1 MAGEFTD
8 YLEADDWK
16 NAAAIVGLIRFLTMH
31 RYPITGRKLSWQKKF
46 MTMIPN
52 MMRDWISSNL
62 MHLISRRKS
71 WMRLLRI
78 TLLKNCIIVRR
89 SGHCI
94 RQNGRKRKLTLL
106 TVS

>member
-16 NAAAIVGLIRFLTMH
+16 NAAAIVGLIRVFDYAQIPYNREEIELAEEIYDHDSEYDEGLDFLKFNASD
-31 RYPITGRKLSWQKKF
+31 ITEEKL
-46 MTMIPN
+46 
-52 MMRDWISSNL
+52 DA
-62 MHLISRRKS
+62 
-71 WMRLLRI
+71 LLRI

-89 SGHCI
+89 SRYCI

>member
-16 NAAAIVGLIRFLTMH
+16 NAAAIVGLIRFFD
-31 RYPITGRKLSWQKKF
+31 YAQ
-46 MTMIPN
+46 IPYN
-52 MMRDWISSNL
+52 REEIELAEEIYDHDSEYDEGLDL

-89 SGHCI
+89 SRYCI